1 MGDEWRSGFGASGC
15 HRLGLGQ
22 VTLVVVRMSLV
33 VVRMSLGTNCLTS
46 ARQEP
51 GTTRT
56 IGTLE
61 RRDRVRTAGRVEWE
75 ETRTT
80 QSRVVVP
87 PEKCRGEM

>member
-1 MGDEWRSGFGASGC
+1 MDDEWRSGSGASGC
-15 HRLGLGQ
+15 HRLGQ
-22 VTLVVVRMSLV
+22 VTLV

-46 ARQEP
+46 ERQEP

-56 IGTLE
+56 IATLE
-61 RRDRVRTAGRVEWE
+61 RQDRVRTAGRIESE

-80 QSRVVVP
+80 QTRVVVP